1 MNFKEY
7 KKTLTYKNYSNI
19 KIFFRYVEHLTKN
32 ILINLIIKLNF
43 FVHKPKRCIDLGSFK
58 DNRFINFLIYA
69 LKDDF
74 IFLYKNDE
82 NTKKL
87 FHRIGL
93 LNFFRYTGPNVKFNN
108 QTKLNFVHSKNETN
122 INKICFNTNYFK
134 YFYDNNEIKKE
145 QMIMP
150 YYMYPRI
157 YNSFYNKIY
166 SKKKPNFNLRI
177 FFSGS
182 VFDEVYKNF
191 YWKKESEKFPN
202 RIEIINNVIK
212 EFKNEIFFINS
223 KKDIKSK
230 EIFKKKIVF
239 CLHNKMIKKTSYILN
254 FKNNFDFYRNSCFH
268 LTCPGAVMPLCHHL
282 IEGMKVGSI
291 PITNC
296 EKLLYPNL
304 DLNISLHYSNID
316 QLNDQIKKAL
326 DMKEEEIIY
335 MREKVFN
342 YYDQHLSP
350 KNFKFKFI
358 KALNIK
364 NQEIICCD
372 DHRSVEKMINN

>member
-1 MNFKEY
+1 MAYLLAERMGFEPMKELLLYTLSKRAPSTTRPPLQYYFHVIYNIIKKCNMNFIEY
-7 KKTLTYKNYSNI
+7 KKTLRYKNYSNI
-19 KIFFRYVEHLTKN
+19 KIFFRYVEYVTKN

-166 SKKKPNFNLRI
+166 SKKKTKFQ
-177 FFSGS
+177 F
-182 VFDEVYKNF
+182 KNF
-191 YWKKESEKFPN
+191 FFWFSIRRSLQKFLLEK
-202 RIEIINNVIK
+202 RIR
-212 EFKNEIFFINS
+212 
-223 KKDIKSK
+223 
-230 EIFKKKIVF
+230 KI
-239 CLHNKMIKKTSYILN
+239 S
-254 FKNNFDFYRNSCFH
+254 
-268 LTCPGAVMPLCHHL
+268 
-282 IEGMKVGSI
+282 
-291 PITNC
+291 
-296 EKLLYPNL
+296 
-304 DLNISLHYSNID
+304 
-316 QLNDQIKKAL
+316 
-326 DMKEEEIIY
+326 
-335 MREKVFN
+335 
-342 YYDQHLSP
+342 
-350 KNFKFKFI
+350 
-358 KALNIK
+358 
-364 NQEIICCD
+364 
-372 DHRSVEKMINN
+372 

>member
-1 MNFKEY
+1 MNFKNY
-7 KKTLTYKNYSNI
+7 KTTLKYKNYSNL
-19 KIFFRYVEHLTKN
+19 KIFFRYIEYLTKD

-43 FVHKPKRCIDLGSFK
+43 FLRKPKRCIDLGSFK
-58 DNRFINFLIYA
+58 DNRFINFMICA

-87 FHRIGL
+87 FHRIGF
-93 LNFFRYTGPNVKFNN
+93 LNFFKYTGPNINLNN
-108 QTKLNFVHSKNETN
+108 QKKLIFFGNEKAKNTDA
-122 INKICFNTNYFK
+122 ISINTNYFK
-134 YFYDNNEIKKE
+134 YFYSNNKTRTE

-157 YNSFYNKIY
+157 YNSFYKKIY

-182 VFDEVYKNF
+182 VFNEVYNNF
-191 YWKKESEKFPN
+191 FWEKEPEKFPN
-202 RIEIINNVIK
+202 RIEVINNIIK
-212 EFKNEIFFINS
+212 EFKKEIFFINS
-223 KKDIKSK
+223 KKDIQSR
-230 EIFKKKIVF
+230 EILNKKIIF
-239 CLHNKMIKKTSYILN
+239 CLHDKMIKKTSYILN
-254 FKNNFDFYRNSCFH
+254 FKNNFNFYRNSCFH

-296 EKLLYPNL
+296 EKLVSPNL
-304 DLNISLHYSNID
+304 DSNMSLHYSSID
-316 QLNDQIKKAL
+316 QLNNQIKKAL
-326 DMKEEEIIY
+326 DMKEDEIMN
-335 MREKVFN
+335 MREKVFD
-342 YYDQHLSP
+342 YYEQYLSP
-350 KNFKFKFI
+350 KYFKLKFI
-358 KALNIK
+358 KALNQK

-372 DHRSVEKMINN
+372 DHRSVEKMSIN

>member
-19 KIFFRYVEHLTKN
+19 KIVFRYIEYLLKNNLT
-32 ILINLIIKLNF
+32 NLIIKLNF
-43 FVHKPKRCIDLGSFK
+43 FVRKPKRCIDLGSFK
-58 DNRFINFLIYA
+58 DNRFINFIIYA

-74 IFLYKNDE
+74 IFLYKNDK

-93 LNFFRYTGPNVKFNN
+93 LNFFKYTGPNVKFNN
-108 QTKLNFVHSKNETN
+108 QIKLNFFDNKSEKNSD
-122 INKICFNTNYFK
+122 IISLNTNYFK
-134 YFYDNNEIKKE
+134 YFYNDNRINNE

-157 YNSFYNKIY
+157 YNSFYKKIY
-166 SKKKPNFNLRI
+166 VKKKPNFNLRI

-182 VFDEVYKNF
+182 VFNEVYKNF
-191 YWKKESEKFPN
+191 YWETEPKKFPN
-202 RIEIINNVIK
+202 RIEIIDNVIK

-223 KKDIKSK
+223 KKDIQSD
-230 EIFKKKIVF
+230 EIAKKKIVF
-239 CLHNKMIKKTSYILN
+239 CLHDKMVKKTSYILN
-254 FKNNFDFYRNSCFH
+254 FKNNFNFYRNSCFH
-268 LTCPGAVMPLCHHL
+268 LSCPGAVMPLCHHL

-296 EKLLYPNL
+296 EKLVSPNL
-304 DLNISLHYSNID
+304 ENNMSLHYSSID

-326 DMKEEEIIY
+326 DMKEDEIIY
-335 MREKVFN
+335 MREKVFD
-342 YYDQHLSP
+342 YYEQHLSP
-350 KNFKFKFI
+350 KNFKLKFI
-358 KALNIK
+358 QALNKK

-372 DHRSVEKMINN
+372 DHRSVEKMSNN

>member
-7 KKTLTYKNYSNI
+7 KKTLTYKNYNNI
-19 KIFFRYVEHLTKN
+19 KIFFRYIEFLIKN
-32 ILINLIIKLNF
+32 IFINLIIKLNF
-43 FVHKPKRCIDLGSFK
+43 TLRKPKNFIDLGSFK
-58 DNRFINFLIYA
+58 DNRFINFIVYA

-74 IFLYKNDE
+74 IFLYKNDI

-93 LNFFRYTGPNVKFNN
+93 LNFFKYTGPNKKFNN
-108 QTKLNFVHSKNETN
+108 QKKLSFFDNKEKNTDVITLN
-122 INKICFNTNYFK
+122 INYFK
-134 YFYDNNEIKKE
+134 YFYNNDEIKKD

-157 YNSFYNKIY
+157 YNSYYKKIY

-182 VFDEVYKNF
+182 VFNEVYKNF
-191 YWKKESEKFPN
+191 YWKKEPKKFPN
-202 RIEIINNVIK
+202 RIEVINNVIK

-223 KKDIKSK
+223 KRDIYSE
-230 EIFKKKIVF
+230 EILKKKIVF
-239 CLHNKMIKKTSYILN
+239 CLHNKMIKKTSYVLN
-254 FKNNFDFYRNSCFH
+254 FNDNFNFYRNSCFH

-296 EKLLYPNL
+296 EKLVSPNL
-304 DLNISLHYSNID
+304 DLSMSLHYSSID
-316 QLNDQIKKAL
+316 QLNNQIKKAL
-326 DMKEEEIIY
+326 DMKEDEIIY
-335 MREKVFN
+335 MRENVFD
-342 YYDQHLSP
+342 YYEKYLSP
-350 KNFKFKFI
+350 KNFKLKFI
-358 KALNIK
+358 KALNQK

-372 DHRSVEKMINN
+372 DHRSVEKMNNS